1 MRLNYK
7 TVLAN
12 PKKLISLTT
21 LKREEFL
28 ILCKYLEQEW
38 EDYIEH
44 FTLEGKVRERRSFV
58 RINSTLPQPADRL
71 LFILYYLKTYPLQEA
86 MAASFGMTQAQVS
99 IWVQRLS
106 VLLQKALD
114 KQGCLPVRK
123 GEQLRKAL
131 SKEHTVIIDG
141 TERTIQRPSDQDVQK
156 DYYSGKKRIILSRTI

>member
-86 MAASFGMTQAQVS
+86 MATSFGMTQAQVS